1 MQSNLIVKVREI
13 VAEHFRIDP
22 NRLSDDARFEDLG
35 ADWLDRLEMLIAIE
49 DRIPGFVI
57 ADVVAG
63 QIDTVGDLMRTIEGR
78 DLRISVALE
87 AHAQARRKT
96 GLCVPNT
103 KGQHYTACQ
112 NLDPKKPFGLLIL
125 QTA

>member
-1 MQSNLIVKVREI
+1 MQSNVIVKVREI

-49 DRIPGFVI
+49 DRIPGFKI

-63 QIDTVGDLMRTIEGR
+63 QIDTVGDLMRTI
-78 DLRISVALE
+78 D
-87 AHAQARRKT
+87 
-96 GLCVPNT
+96 
-103 KGQHYTACQ
+103 
-112 NLDPKKPFGLLIL
+112 GLLPVRL
-125 QTA
+125 TPA